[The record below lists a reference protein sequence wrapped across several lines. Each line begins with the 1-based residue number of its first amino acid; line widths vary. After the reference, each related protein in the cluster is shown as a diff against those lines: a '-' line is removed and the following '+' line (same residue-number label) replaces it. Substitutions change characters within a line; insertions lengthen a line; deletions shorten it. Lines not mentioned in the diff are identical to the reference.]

1 MDINSILIVLPITKG
16 SFILGHYLLS
26 RNLTQEV
33 TFFWDASH
41 EMKHMSQDFA
51 ELEVLYDNGR
61 GTHINNT
68 DWSRLKMII
77 IPNIDI
83 LPDKPDRSFATMAKN
98 LFGDKLKDIKFH
110 PEVTVF
116 FGSNFR
122 GLIVANEF
130 GKIFPELR
138 KSVYVIS
145 SMFSC
150 SRKVC
155 VYYIFSYFI
164 ISIFQRDMRRQDV
177 FQERKTL

>member
-1 MDINSILIVLPITKG
+1 MDINLILIVLPITKG

-51 ELEVLYDNGR
+51 ELELLYDNGR
-61 GTHINNT
+61 VTHINNT

-150 SRKVC
+150 SERYV
-155 VYYIFSYFI
+155 YFI
-164 ISIFQRDMRRQDV
+164 FFHILLFLYFKGI
-177 FQERKTL
+177 

>member
-1 MDINSILIVLPITKG
+1 
-16 SFILGHYLLS
+16 
-26 RNLTQEV
+26 
-33 TFFWDASH
+33 
-41 EMKHMSQDFA
+41 
-51 ELEVLYDNGR
+51 
-61 GTHINNT
+61 
-68 DWSRLKMII
+68 MII

-116 FGSNFR
+116 FGSNFC

-150 SRKVC
+150 SRKVY